1 MGFERGYVLST
12 FRKRK
17 KKETK
22 EQDSLFL
29 ALYHGILALKLR
41 RYVNQSNVY
50 SLGDEKKLTISTPQ
64 TTN

>member
-1 MGFERGYVLST
+1 VTDITIVSFHISEKEKERNKGARFIVPCPVPW
-12 FRKRK
+12 
-17 KKETK
+17 
-22 EQDSLFL
+22 
-29 ALYHGILALKLR
+29 ILALKLR